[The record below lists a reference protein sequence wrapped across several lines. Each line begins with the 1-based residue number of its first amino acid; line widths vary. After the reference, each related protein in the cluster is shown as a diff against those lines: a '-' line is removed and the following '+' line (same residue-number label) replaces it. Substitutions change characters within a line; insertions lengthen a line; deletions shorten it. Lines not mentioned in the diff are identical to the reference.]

1 MPRRNKLPDLP
12 DLVEFNEL
20 SQNNY
25 VQKQKSLMMLQD
37 NDIPLSSL
45 KIIDT
50 YLSKLDNFLEAEL
63 TPEGKAEKIL
73 SQKKIHICG
82 GELEKSLG
90 VTQIH
95 RKALY
100 DRLKPLMTPIDTN
113 PSDEDDILAVPL
125 FKRIKA
131 HRENGYWNLE
141 LEMTEDAE
149 ELIFIPEHIHFLRYR
164 LLNVVNL
171 TSRYAYFL
179 YMYLENERF
188 KHTDWRIPLDELKEI
203 LGCANQP
210 TYKTFKFFNQY
221 VLLKA
226 QKELAERTNCRFTYD
241 TVRKGQGGKVFAIT
255 FHLEP
260 EVETK
265 YVKELEQISFDDLI
279 DADEPIDITTLTE
292 DELKAVSLLRLKV
305 DNPLISKLSDTT
317 IAACYR
323 ELDNKYGQY
332 SGDYQKPIDYDAD
345 QFTKI
350 LDKVRAEMEN
360 KQMNGDP
367 EIKNLNSYVRQATLN
382 FWKEGN

>member
-100 DRLKPLMTPIDTN
+100 DRLKPLLTPIDTN
-113 PSDEDDILAVPL
+113 PEDEEDILGVPL

-131 HRENGYWNLE
+131 HRENRYWNLE

-149 ELIFIPEHIHFLRYR
+149 EFIFIPEHIHFLRYR

-171 TSRYAYFL
+171 TSRYSYFL

-188 KHTDWRIPLDELKEI
+188 KHTDWRISLDELKAI
-203 LGCANQP
+203 LGCVHQP
-210 TYKTFKFFNQY
+210 RYQAFKYFNREI
-221 VLLKA
+221 LMA
-226 QKELAERTNCRFTYD
+226 SQKELAERTNCRFTYD
-241 TVRKGQGGKVFAIT
+241 TVRKGRGGKVFAIT

-332 SGDYQKPIDYDAD
+332 SGEYQEPIDYDAD